1 MTAVFKRELHGYYTG
16 MTGYIAAAFLLVFI
30 GLYSVTLNLTYGYPN
45 FEYVLDSMNFVYMVL
60 IPMLTMRLVAEER
73 KQRTDL
79 LLYALPLSSTEVV
92 IGKYLAACAVLAL
105 PLLVSGCCPL
115 LLGRFGEVNYAT
127 AYASLLAFFLL
138 GCALTAVGMF
148 VSSLTDNQ
156 AVAGIGCFLVLLV
169 DFYTSRLA
177 GFVSSASYASF
188 LVLMAAGLV
197 IGLIVYLMT
206 KNTVAALAAALV
218 LDGGMLAC
226 YLMNSALFG
235 GLMGKILSALC
246 VFSRMTGFIDGVFD
260 WGAIVYFLSAAAVFL
275 FLTVQSLEKR
285 RWS

>member
-148 VSSLTDNQ
+148 VSSLTENQ

-169 DFYTSRLA
+169 DFYASRLA
-177 GFVSSASYASF
+177 GFVSSASYATS
-188 LVLMAAGLV
+188 LALMAAGLV
-197 IGLIVYLMT
+197 IGLTVYLMT

-235 GLMGKILSALC
+235 GLMAKILSALC

-260 WGAIVYFLSAAAVFL
+260 CGAIVYFLSAAAVFL